1 MSQCSAGGPRPS
13 LSDVAEMADMLS
25 EACNCSCRDW
35 WTKRIVWL
43 RMPAFWSVMRAD
55 RSEVERELSAEHGAV
70 YNSVPRESAIGVILA
85 ERPVSAE

>member
-1 MSQCSAGGPRPS
+1 MDNHGSTQSRPG
-13 LSDVAEMADMLS
+13 LRGVALRCGRTGDMQS
-25 EACNCSCRDW
+25 EACNCSCR
-35 WTKRIVWL
+35 KRIVWL

-70 YNSVPRESAIGVILA
+70 YNSVPRETAIGVILA